1 MNETA
6 LFMQKIFVGEAK
18 RPMSLSL
25 GCHCE
30 RRRRVAIRNTLGYG
44 FSRLLTQAQNDKI
57 FLT

>member
-1 MNETA
+1 
-6 LFMQKIFVGEAK
+6 
-18 RPMSLSL
+18 MSLSL

-30 RRRRVAIRNTLGYG
+30 RCKRVAIRNTLGYG